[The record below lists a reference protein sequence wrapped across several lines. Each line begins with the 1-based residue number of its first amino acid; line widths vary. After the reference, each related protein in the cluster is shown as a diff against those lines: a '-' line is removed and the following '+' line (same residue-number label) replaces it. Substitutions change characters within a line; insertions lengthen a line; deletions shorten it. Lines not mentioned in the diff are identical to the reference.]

1 MAFLEKIQFR
11 SSKKSQSIIYYG
23 LVVSL
28 ILSVL
33 SIFKPTVIKF
43 LDNKVYDTLL
53 RPICNGETSGIPIIV
68 DIDEKSLKTY
78 GQWPW
83 L

>member
-1 MAFLEKIQFR
+1 MAFFGKIQFS
-11 SSKKSQSIIYYG
+11 SSKKSRTIVYCG

-28 ILSVL
+28 ILSAL
-33 SIFKPTVIKF
+33 SIYKPTFIKF

-53 RPICNGETSGIPIIV
+53 RPTCNGENSGIPIIV

-78 GQWPW
+78 GQ
-83 L
+83 